1 MSLVPGPVV
10 APAPV
15 AADPNAAA
23 RRDYEL
29 AERVGTKEAWDS
41 FVAAHPSGFYTD
53 LAKAQ
58 RNKLAAETAR
68 VAAADT
74 KMHAGVQGKRA
85 IGVDAIR
92 TWPNVVSG
100 DFGIGTGMGSQDQ
113 RSPSVFG
120 KILRKP

>member
-1 MSLVPGPVV
+1 MRRCNRIGRPDDIRPEFADELESRWHGTQPPRY
-10 APAPV
+10 PA
-15 AADPNAAA
+15 
-23 RRDYEL
+23 
-29 AERVGTKEAWDS
+29 VG
-41 FVAAHPSGFYTD
+41 HC
-53 LAKAQ
+53 
-58 RNKLAAETAR
+58 RNAR

-120 KILRKP
+120 KILRKT